1 MVEDAS
7 PFPTSNRCLETH
19 WCLARDEV
27 GPLRRVVISC
37 SSAEWSFLFSFA
49 TTLSSVC
56 YPLTSRPIVL
66 FIMDAQQLQ
75 RYPYD
80 SVSSVYAMGY
90 CAALTGLALLFLT
103 ARLTTRL
110 LTSQLNLDDFSM
122 LMAMVWS
129 AMALVAVYARNY
141 SLNVLSHVGLSKVAR
156 NS

>member
-1 MVEDAS
+1 
-7 PFPTSNRCLETH
+7 
-19 WCLARDEV
+19 
-27 GPLRRVVISC
+27 
-37 SSAEWSFLFSFA
+37 
-49 TTLSSVC
+49 
-56 YPLTSRPIVL
+56 
-66 FIMDAQQLQ
+66 
-75 RYPYD
+75 
-80 SVSSVYAMGY
+80 MGY
-90 CAALTGLALLFLT
+90 CAALTGFSLLFLT